1 MQYLLLGK
9 RDKSFV
15 EILAY
20 SKLQDNNIS
29 KRNVSTKDLNLTFEN
44 LQKLENFY
52 DKKLMN
58 YELLIESSKSFGELQ
73 ANLRAKGYKIIPQG
87 SKAKLFVEN
96 QNFLKINELSKKKVV
111 EFKIVV
117 EHNESSE

>member
-1 MQYLLLGK
+1 MQYILLAK

-29 KRNVSTKDLNLTFEN
+29 KRNVSTNDLNLTFEN

>member
-1 MQYLLLGK
+1 MQREIRVLLKYLHIVNCK
-9 RDKSFV
+9 
-15 EILAY
+15 
-20 SKLQDNNIS
+20 
-29 KRNVSTKDLNLTFEN
+29 TDLNLTFEN